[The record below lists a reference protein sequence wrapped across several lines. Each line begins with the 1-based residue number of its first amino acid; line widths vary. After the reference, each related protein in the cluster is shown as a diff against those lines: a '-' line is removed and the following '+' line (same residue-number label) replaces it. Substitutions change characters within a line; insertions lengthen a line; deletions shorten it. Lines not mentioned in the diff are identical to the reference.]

1 MAKLFYRYAAMNSGK
16 STQLLQIAN
25 NYETMG
31 KAVRLYTA
39 AIDNRYG
46 VGKITSR
53 LNIQRDALTY
63 DDGFDFLAQ
72 DYQGIACVLIDEAQ
86 FLTSQ
91 QAQQLHRL
99 AHTRGVPVICFGLRS
114 DFKGEPFPGAAWLLA
129 LAEDIVLKRLFVPR
143 KNTDT
148 KIVFGTGGWRAVI
161 GEGYTL
167 ANVRRLCQAI
177 ANETIRQELDS
188 QPIVIGG
195 DRRFLSRDSAI
206 AAAEV

>member
-39 AIDNRYG
+39 AIDHRYG

-63 DDGFDFLAQ
+63 DDTFDFLAQ
-72 DYQGIACVLIDEAQ
+72 NYQGIACVLIDEAQ

-129 LAEDIVLKRLFVPR
+129 LAEDIEEIKTICHCGR
-143 KNTDT
+143 KATMHIRMDGQGQRIQEGPQVDIGDET
-148 KIVFGTGGWRAVI
+148 RYQAVCADCFYQ
-161 GEGYTL
+161 GE
-167 ANVRRLCQAI
+167 QA
-177 ANETIRQELDS
+177 
-188 QPIVIGG
+188 
-195 DRRFLSRDSAI
+195 
-206 AAAEV
+206 

>member
-1 MAKLFYRYAAMNSGK
+1 MHTPMAKLFYRYAAMNSGK

-63 DDGFDFLAQ
+63 DDSFDFLAQ
-72 DYQGIACVLIDEAQ
+72 DYQDIACVLIDEAQ

-99 AHTRGVPVICFGLRS
+99 AHTRHVPVICFGLRS
-114 DFKGEPFPGAAWLLA
+114 DFKGEPFPGAAWLLS
-129 LAEDIVLKRLFVPR
+129 LAEDIEEIKTICTCGRKATMHIRVDGQGQRLQEGPQVDIGD
-143 KNTDT
+143 DT
-148 KIVFGTGGWRAVI
+148 RYHAVCAKCFYQ
-161 GEGYTL
+161 GYAREDT
-167 ANVRRLCQAI
+167 
-177 ANETIRQELDS
+177 
-188 QPIVIGG
+188 P
-195 DRRFLSRDSAI
+195 
-206 AAAEV
+206 